1 MTKSIYLSPS
11 TQERNI
17 GYGNYG
23 SEETRMNQVADVVEK
38 VLIEHGIKAFRNR
51 RDWDLK
57 EVVKDSNIRKPDL
70 HFAIHSN
77 AGGGRGAEIF
87 AYSPQSEGANAAK
100 IIYDEFEKITQIKGR
115 GIKFNSKFYELNST
129 NAPAILI
136 EVAFHDNLEDAN
148 WIINN
153 IEKIGISLAKGV
165 LRYFNITYKE
175 KNEPNSKVLY
185 RVMAG
190 SFANKSNAEKQVE
203 RLKKAGFD
211 AVIMPY
217 NAWLLSRYKWY
228 IDYQIDR
235 KEGV

>member
-11 TQERNI
+11 TQEKNV
-17 GYGNYG
+17 GVGNYG
-23 SEETRMNQVADVVEK
+23 SEEFRMNQVADVVEK
-38 VLIEHGIKAFRNR
+38 ILINHGVKVYRNR
-51 RDWDLK
+51 PDWDLK
-57 EVVKDSNIRKPDL
+57 EVVKDSNLRKPNL

-77 AGGGRGAEIF
+77 AGGGRGAEIL
-87 AYSPQSEGANAAK
+87 AYSTQSEGAKAAK
-100 IIYDEFEKITQIKGR
+100 IIYDEFEKIANIKGR

-136 EVAFHDNLEDAN
+136 EVAFHDNIEDAN

-165 LRYFNITYKE
+165 LRYFNIPYKE
-175 KNEPNSKVLY
+175 YSEGDSNILY

-190 SFANKSNAEKQVE
+190 SYSKKENAEMQVE
-203 RLKKAGFD
+203 KLKKAGFD

-217 NAWLLSRYKWY
+217 KS
-228 IDYQIDR
+228 
-235 KEGV
+235 

>member
-1 MTKSIYLSPS
+1 MIKSIYLSPS

-23 SEETRMNQVADVVEK
+23 SEEYRMNQVADVVEK
-38 VLIEHGIKAFRNR
+38 ILTQHGVKVYRNR
-51 RDWDLK
+51 PDWDLK
-57 EVVKDSNIRKPDL
+57 EVVRDSNLRKSDL

-87 AYSPQSEGANAAK
+87 AYSSQSEGAKATK
-100 IIYDEFEKITQIKGR
+100 IIYDEFEKITNIKGR

-153 IEKIGISLAKGV
+153 IEKIGVALAKGV
-165 LRYFNITYKE
+165 LKYFGVPYKDMIT
-175 KNEPNSKVLY
+175 NNSKILY
-185 RVMAG
+185 RVMVG
-190 SFANKSNAEKQVE
+190 SYSKRENAEKQVE
-203 RLKKAGFD
+203 GLKKSGFD
-211 AVIMPY
+211 AIIMPY
-217 NAWLLSRYKWY
+217 KA
-228 IDYQIDR
+228 
-235 KEGV
+235 

>member
-1 MTKSIYLSPS
+1 MIKSIYLSPS
-11 TQERNI
+11 TQEKNI
-17 GYGNYG
+17 GVGNYG
-23 SEETRMNQVADVVEK
+23 SEEKRMNQVSDVVEK
-38 VLIEHGIKAFRNR
+38 VLIEHGIKVYRNR
-51 RDWDLK
+51 PDWDLK
-57 EVVKDSNIRKPDL
+57 EVVKDSNMRKPNL

-87 AYSPQSEGANAAK
+87 AYSPGGEGEKAAK
-100 IIYDEFEKITQIKGR
+100 IIYDEFEKITNIKGR

-153 IEKIGISLAKGV
+153 IDKIGVALAKGV
-165 LRYFNITYKE
+165 LRYFNIPYKV
-175 KNEPNSKVLY
+175 KVDDNSKVLY

-190 SFANKSNAEKQVE
+190 SYSNKENAERQVE
-203 RLKKAGFD
+203 KLKAAGFD

-217 NAWLLSRYKWY
+217 KA
-228 IDYQIDR
+228 
-235 KEGV
+235 